1 MLKIIFERVHLEA
14 CLFEALIY
22 YSFDTIFLKWSYS
35 VIFGSFNELIFI
47 TADKILDPRHRHL
60 PLACD
65 VTILF
70 L

>member
-65 VTILF
+65 AAILF

>member
-35 VIFGSFNELIFI
+35 VISGSFNELIFI
-47 TADKILDPRHRHL
+47 TADKYI
-60 PLACD
+60 
-65 VTILF
+65 
-70 L
+70 